1 MKTSTYITVKTLD
14 SCPSYKSYAHR
25 NLWLRRPGVASSID
39 AYLKS
44 ENAMDSQWHVL
55 LGIDEYLM
63 APYTINAQVIIN
75 ASAEGSG
82 AWYLPGVLVDF
93 ESTPERMRHRDPSS
107 YHLGLLYS
115 ECHPICGSGLNRL
128 PVMLETVY
136 PLESKPAPTFPPSL
150 WYFALNLD

>member
-1 MKTSTYITVKTLD
+1 
-14 SCPSYKSYAHR
+14 
-25 NLWLRRPGVASSID
+25 
-39 AYLKS
+39 
-44 ENAMDSQWHVL
+44 MDSQWHAL

-63 APYTINAQVIIN
+63 ALYTLSAQVIIN

-82 AWYLPGVLVDF
+82 AWYLPEVLVDF
-93 ESTPERMRHRDPSS
+93 ESTPGRMRHRDPSS